1 VKGDRAREVDESA
14 DSGFRT
20 RTRIVH
26 VLKGLREE
34 YRLEDPVYVIGR
46 AAGSDLRFTSALI
59 SRRHAKIC
67 VTSLGVTVEDLESRN
82 GIFVNSLRVDGAM
95 PLKPGDTLTV
105 GDETFTLIDLE
116 EPIES
121 EPPPALTGVPAAR
134 AKLDS
139 FTEEESATATRSANA
154 FQLLGSVVEKSL
166 ALGRSDEAEH
176 IIATHLQAAL
186 GDALASRTVPPDL
199 ARSAAG
205 YAIKLAGATGRASWL
220 DYAVELYSALGLTLP
235 LSLVDEMYLLL
246 RRVRGLDLE
255 NLRDYIERLQAQM
268 QELNPAER
276 FVLQR
281 LVGLERLATW
291 QATGGSGGV

>member
-1 VKGDRAREVDESA
+1 MKGDRAREVDAST

-26 VLKGLREE
+26 VLKSGTEE
-34 YRLEDPVYVIGR
+34 YRLDDPVYVIGR

-82 GIFVNSLRVDGAM
+82 GIFVNSLRVDGAT
-95 PLKPGDTLTV
+95 PLKPGDALTV
-105 GDETFTLIDLE
+105 GDETFTLVDLE
-116 EPIES
+116 EPIE
-121 EPPPALTGVPAAR
+121 PDGPPALTGVPAAR
-134 AKLDS
+134 TKLDS

-186 GDALASRTVPPDL
+186 GDALASRVVPPDL
-199 ARSAAG
+199 ARIAAG

-220 DYAVELYSALGLTLP
+220 DYTVELYSALGLTLP
-235 LSLVDEMYLLL
+235 LALVDEMYLLL
-246 RRVRGLDLE
+246 RRVRGIDLE
-255 NLRDYIERLQAQM
+255 NLRDYIERLNARAD
-268 QELNPAER
+268 ELNPAER
-276 FVLQR
+276 FVLKR
-281 LVGLERLATW
+281 LIGLERLATW
-291 QATGGSGGV
+291 QATGASGGV